1 MSSGRVLYHL
11 MRADFLERTRR
22 YSFLLTLGFV
32 LYFAYLSIPP
42 NHARYATLQLAGH
55 RGVYNSAWLGS
66 QVAMLTTLFLSIA
79 GFYLTKNTI
88 SRDRQTGVGQIL
100 AATPMSKMFYV
111 LGKVLS
117 NFAVLAVMVLVLIV
131 ATAAMQF
138 VRAEDV
144 QLKLWPLIAP
154 FLFLTLPTLAITA
167 ALAVLF
173 EAIRPLRGGF
183 GNVLFYFLWTFVI
196 AGEVRAGLHADYVM
210 GLNIPIAS
218 MQAATAQAFP
228 EYDPAKQ
235 SYSMGFNIKANEE
248 RWDLKTFT
256 WEGVAWTPALVLKR
270 FIGVGLA
277 LGLTLLAAFCFD
289 RFASGAATSNVAGV
303 KKRRFFRAKTKPVES
318 GNGLPATLRETSS
331 AHLTALA
338 QTARQYSFVRML
350 LAEIKLM
357 LKGVSLWWL
366 LVAFGLI
373 LASASV
379 PLEVGRQWLLP
390 FAWIWPLL
398 LWSPM
403 GTREHLH
410 RTHQLIFYA
419 PHVLQR
425 QLPAAW
431 LAGVVLALVM
441 GSGVLLRTVLA
452 GEWQAC
458 FAQLAGAVFI
468 PTLALAFGVWS
479 GSSKL
484 FEIIYLL
491 LWYIG
496 PMNRVPYLD
505 FIGVTNEAIASG
517 MPKIFLLSTIVLLAL
532 AFWGR
537 RVHMSRS

>member
-1 MSSGRVLYHL
+1 MSSGRMLYHL

-42 NHARYATLQLAGH
+42 NHAKYATLQLAGH
-55 RGVYNSAWLGS
+55 RGIYNSAWLGS

-79 GFYLTKNTI
+79 GFYLVKNTI
-88 SRDRQTGVGQIL
+88 SRDHQTGVGQIL
-100 AATPMSKMFYV
+100 AATPMSKTIYV

-117 NFAVLAVMVLVLIV
+117 NFAVLAMMVLVLIV
-131 ATAAMQF
+131 ATAAMQL

-144 QLKLWPLIAP
+144 QLKLWPLVAP
-154 FLFLTLPTLAITA
+154 FLFLTLPTLAIIA
-167 ALAVLF
+167 ALAGLF
-173 EAIRPLRGGF
+173 EAIKPLRGGF
-183 GNVLFYFLWTFVI
+183 GNVLFYFLWTFII
-196 AGEVRAGLHADYVM
+196 AGEVRAGLNIDYVM

-228 EYDPAKQ
+228 EYDPAKH
-235 SYSMGFNIKANEE
+235 SYSMGFNIKASEE
-248 RWDLKTFT
+248 RWELKTFR
-256 WEGVAWTPALVLKR
+256 WEGVSWTPALVFKR
-270 FIGVGLA
+270 LITVGLA

-289 RFASGAATSNVAGV
+289 RFDSSTAASSAAGV
-303 KKRRFFRAKTKPVES
+303 KKRRFMRAKIKREES
-318 GNGLPATLRETSS
+318 GNGLAAALPVASS

-338 QTARQYSFVRML
+338 QTTRYYSFMRIL
-350 LAEIKLM
+350 RAEIKLK
-357 LKGVSLWWL
+357 LKGVSRWWL
-366 LVAFGLI
+366 LVALGLI
-373 LASASV
+373 VAGAIA

-398 LWSPM
+398 LWSKM
-403 GTREHLH
+403 GTRENLN
-410 RTHQLIFYA
+410 RTQQLVFSA
-419 PHVLQR
+419 PHVLLR
-425 QLPAAW
+425 QFPAMW
-431 LAGVVLALVM
+431 MAGVVIALVT
-441 GSGVLLRTVLA
+441 GSGVLLRTLFA
-452 GEWQAC
+452 GEWQAG
-458 FAQLAGAVFI
+458 FASLMGMMFI

-505 FIGVTNEAIASG
+505 FIGVTNEAIVLG
-517 MPKIFLLSTIVLLAL
+517 MPKIFLSSTIVLLAL

-537 RVHMSRS
+537 RVQMSRY